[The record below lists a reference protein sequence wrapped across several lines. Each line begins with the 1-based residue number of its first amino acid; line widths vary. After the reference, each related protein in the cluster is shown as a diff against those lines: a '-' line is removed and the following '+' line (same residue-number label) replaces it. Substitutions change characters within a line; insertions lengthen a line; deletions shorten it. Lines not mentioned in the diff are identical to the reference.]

1 MVFELLF
8 GLKCFCLLLV
18 FLWNNG
24 LREAVVTDTI
34 FIFEHFFYSSA
45 GYILSGGKDTVKP
58 IMVEFLQT
66 CV

>member
-1 MVFELLF
+1 MFKQF
-8 GLKCFCLLLV
+8 GCYQV

-45 GYILSGGKDTVKP
+45 GYILYREKAAVKP
-58 IMVEFLQT
+58 IMLEFL
-66 CV
+66 